1 MKIDKHNFNTTKWF
15 KYVNGRAICTY
26 WRDRWLKRCDA
37 AEAAE
42 GK

>member
-15 KYVNGRAICTY
+15 KIIGGRAVCRYYTMRY
-26 WRDRWLKRCDA
+26 LARCA
-37 AEAAE
+37 KAE